1 MEQKDTSPNGTPV
14 MTPERKSEIRES
26 VLKRIASGEDR
37 DTVLREAAE
46 QGDAVCQLVYGQN
59 VRSKEWWEKALHQNL
74 AYALMF
80 AALWHCDDDE
90 LAEKYFAEAA
100 MMGNLYAQFHWAEY
114 LDPREP
120 MIVKNKSFSKA
131 MTVYRMAANN
141 TAEPDEDLSF
151 LVQLRKSGASRF
163 PRLIDDWADTRW
175 RILAQRLIGGMYEYG
190 FGVKKN
196 KRRAR
201 RWYLKAVRLG
211 GDRSSIK
218 CLCRVS
224 RLKLNGKGSKS
235 QKLDSLRFL

>member
-1 MEQKDTSPNGTPV
+1 

-26 VLKRIASGEDR
+26 VLKRIANGEDK
-37 DTVLREAAE
+37 DTVLRDAAE

-59 VRSKEWWEKALHQNL
+59 VRSKEWWGKALHQKL
-74 AYALMF
+74 VYALLF
-80 AALWHCDDDE
+80 AELWHIDDDE
-90 LAEKYFAEAA
+90 LVERYFSEAV

-114 LDPREP
+114 LDPRKP
-120 MIVKNKSFSKA
+120 KMIKKKSFSQA
-131 MTVYRMAANN
+131 MSLYRKAANN

-151 LVQLRKSGASRF
+151 LVQLRESGASRL
-163 PRLIDDWADTRW
+163 PRLIDDWADTKW
-175 RILAQRLIGGMYEYG
+175 RISAQRSIGGMYEYG

-224 RLKLNGKGSKS
+224 RLKLNGNGSKS
-235 QKLDSLRFL
+235 HKLNSLRFL